1 MASLLTRIGAALGL
15 GQPAAASAPPC
26 TPARAPRP
34 DGGCLFVVLQARA
47 RGRKQL
53 PCVHSC
59 TNWAGSQCRKVGGH
73 RCSRDTTAIDGGAL
87 DYGAR
92 TEAARIDPID
102 RRMAGAIGRSWR
114 EEWGAQL
121 SPDELMQ
128 HGLCRHAEYQ
138 FSKELSSEEEEEPM
152 EEPAML
158 TVPAA
163 ALPTDTLCT
172 HPKCNWTRS
181 TLEGK
186 YLTWDNGSA
195 FQHVGD
201 EFWACERPGHLK
213 AVRRAHQRK
222 YGTAAARS
230 GSVIT
235 QGSSITRATAAAWEW
250 LVGGGL
256 AKLAKRN

>member
-1 MASLLTRIGAALGL
+1 M
-15 GQPAAASAPPC
+15 
-26 TPARAPRP
+26 
-34 DGGCLFVVLQARA
+34 LQARA

>member
-1 MASLLTRIGAALGL
+1 MSQQRHRETRRRRRV
-15 GQPAAASAPPC
+15 PA
-26 TPARAPRP
+26 
-34 DGGCLFVVLQARA
+34 GLFVVLQAGV
-47 RGRKQL
+47 RGRNQL
-53 PCVHSC
+53 PCTHSC
-59 TNWAGSQCRKVGGH
+59 TNWAGSNCRKVGGH

-195 FQHVGD
+195 FQHVGNEFPPPPPLDQYSYAVD
-201 EFWACERPGHLK
+201 ESMHELIME
-213 AVRRAHQRK
+213 QRDD
-222 YGTAAARS
+222 A
-230 GSVIT
+230 
-235 QGSSITRATAAAWEW
+235 E
-250 LVGGGL
+250 L
-256 AKLAKRN
+256 